1 MIRIWHQ
8 GLILKIQSS
17 GISVTLLRLI
27 KSFLS
32 GRLQRVLLIGQAS
45 SLPLAGVPQGSFLR
59 WLFFL
64 IYIDLGKYLPATEKL
79 FADDTT
85 FVHDIDLSLNQ
96 LMMTEKN
103 LTLGLSVEIVF

>member
-1 MIRIWHQ
+1 M
-8 GLILKIQSS
+8 KIQSS

-45 SLPLAGVPQGSFLR
+45 SLSLAGVPQGSFLR

-79 FADDTT
+79 FADA

-96 LMMTEKN
+96 IMMTEKN